1 MKLYMNEEFLKLDN
15 KSYVV
20 SNETGKLEI
29 VNMKESTSI
38 DNLENVLKL
47 ENYIEKLYD
56 ELKECNKN
64 VVKFTENIKER
75 SSMYK
80 MFCILPIVLA
90 GILSSMFIVNTLKDA
105 LIIYIIMFLF
115 TCVAELPMIAYDI
128 ITNGTIKSNKKNLN
142 RNLENK
148 KQLLGEIKTNQKELN
163 DLKNNINYSLV
174 KQNKES
180 DYSYKFQ
187 PRIVDNYD
195 NIKKESKIK
204 TLKND

>member
-1 MKLYMNEEFLKLDN
+1 
-15 KSYVV
+15 
-20 SNETGKLEI
+20 
-29 VNMKESTSI
+29 
-38 DNLENVLKL
+38 
-47 ENYIEKLYD
+47 
-56 ELKECNKN
+56 
-64 VVKFTENIKER
+64 
-75 SSMYK
+75 MYK
-80 MFCILPIVLA
+80 IFFILPIILA

-105 LIIYIIMFLF
+105 LITYIIMFLF
-115 TCVAELPMIAYDI
+115 TCVAELSMIAYDI

-195 NIKKESKIK
+195 GIKKESKIK
-204 TLKND
+204 TLKNG